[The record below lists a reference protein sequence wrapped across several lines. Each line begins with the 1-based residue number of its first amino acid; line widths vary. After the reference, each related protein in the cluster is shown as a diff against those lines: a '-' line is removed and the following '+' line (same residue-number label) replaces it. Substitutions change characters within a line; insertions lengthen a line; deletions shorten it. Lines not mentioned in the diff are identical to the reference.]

1 MRRVKSRI
9 SVLSLLVFLA
19 GFTAFSG
26 QQKKTDQFPSSNQQ
40 LIKKA
45 NITDVK
51 HVWMGEP
58 DVEMEF
64 SGTGFG
70 ATQGTKKVRIDT
82 TLALN
87 YMAWGDTGISFGKPL
102 TLIYWDHVYQFAIVD
117 GSNVVSN
124 VFSKRIPWDFDGIKP
139 SQGPVGTVAEITVY
153 QLSTTPNGFA
163 LKIGGHDF
171 PVVSWA
177 GGVTF
182 GKIKAKVPAGLAPG
196 TYDVYLQ
203 KGGEVASQKVQFKV
217 VLPLIHLSDTPIKK

>member
-1 MRRVKSRI
+1 MRKEKSRI
-9 SVLSLLVFLA
+9 PVLALLVFMAGLA
-19 GFTAFSG
+19 GFSG
-26 QQKKTDQFPSSNQQ
+26 QQKRQDLPPSDSLS
-40 LIKKA
+40 LIKKPQ
-45 NITDVK
+45 ITDVK
-51 HVWMGEP
+51 HIWMGEP

-70 ATQGTKKVRIDT
+70 ATRGTKKVRIDT
-82 TLALN
+82 TVALN

-117 GSNVVSN
+117 GSNVLSN

-139 SQGPVGTVAEITVY
+139 SQGPVGTVTEITVY
-153 QLSTTPNGFA
+153 QLSAAPNGFG

-171 PVVSWA
+171 PVVSWT

-203 KGGEVASQKVQFKV
+203 KAGEVASEKCTFKV
-217 VLPLIHLSDTPIKK
+217 VLPVIHLPDTPIKK